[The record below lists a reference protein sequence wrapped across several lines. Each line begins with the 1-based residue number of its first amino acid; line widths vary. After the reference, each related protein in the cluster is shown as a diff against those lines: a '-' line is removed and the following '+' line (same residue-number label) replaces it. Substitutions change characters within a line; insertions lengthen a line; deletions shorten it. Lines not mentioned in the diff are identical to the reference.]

1 MKKVFVMF
9 TGSLLLV
16 LALSACAAAGAVP
29 TSTAEVSGLNADYS
43 NALPVEMQLAVG
55 TLKLQDTPNAV
66 DVQTAGQLL
75 PLWEA
80 VRTMSADSS
89 SSPQEVRALYKQI
102 GETMAP
108 AQIQAIAAMQLT
120 QQDIPQ
126 VAQQLGLDLGASR
139 GFNQGARPTG
149 QAPGTNG
156 QGQRNFSGGG
166 RGFPGGGGFGGDG
179 GFPGGGGGGG
189 FSGGGGFNRAQQTPN
204 PSLRE
209 TAQARFSNGGGFSRI
224 SSVWVDAIIQYLQ
237 KITQS

>member
-9 TGSLLLV
+9 TGLLLLV
-16 LALSACAAAGAVP
+16 LLLSACAAAGAAP
-29 TSTAEVSGLNADYS
+29 TNTAEVSGLNADYP
-43 NALPVEMQLAVG
+43 NALPVEMQLAIG
-55 TLKLQDTPNAV
+55 TLKLQDTSDAI
-66 DVQTAGQLL
+66 DAQTAGQLL

-80 VRTMSADSS
+80 VRTMTADSS

-102 GETMAP
+102 GETMTP

-126 VAQQLGLDLGASR
+126 VAQQLGLDLGAGRS
-139 GFNQGARPTG
+139 FNQGARPSG
-149 QAPGTNG
+149 GMPDANA

-166 RGFPGGGGFGGDG
+166 RGFPGGGGGFGGDG
-179 GFPGGGGGGG
+179 GFPGGGGGG
-189 FSGGGGFNRAQQTPN
+189 FSGGGGFDRAQQTPN

-209 TAQARFSNGGGFSRI
+209 TAQARFANGGGFNRL
-224 SSVWVDAIIQYLQ
+224 SSVWMDAIIQYLQ